1 MRGRGEDMLMTH
13 DAKVRG
19 MPKAAGGY
27 HLVIILVGLTSLVM
41 TADLAMI

>member
-1 MRGRGEDMLMTH
+1 MSMTH

-19 MPKAAGGY
+19 MRKAAGGD
-27 HLVIILVGLTSLVM
+27 HLVIILVGLTSLVK